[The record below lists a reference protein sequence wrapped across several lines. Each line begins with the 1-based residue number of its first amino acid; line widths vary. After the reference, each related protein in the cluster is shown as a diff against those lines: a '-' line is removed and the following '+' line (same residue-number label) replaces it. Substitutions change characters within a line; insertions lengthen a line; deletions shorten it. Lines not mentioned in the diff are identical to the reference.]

1 MEGKATHLGDRMEAR
16 DRDTCRNSMKARVRH
31 LEGQRGSKGH
41 RHLRGQHGRPS
52 SNPSPIPVPPTCL
65 FCCWSLWSCFRYQ
78 SLFWVCSPRR
88 PRAGD
93 CRALSRVRAQPCSN
107 ARLMLARA
115 ENAEGKGK
123 ERLKTNPTTTQQP
136 SESSF
141 PQNNHSSKLQKQPSP
156 RVAQKLRF

>member
-1 MEGKATHLGDRMEAR
+1 MEGKA
-16 DRDTCRNSMKARVRH
+16 RH
-31 LEGQRGSKGH
+31 VGGEHGREGQTRGGQYKQGTET
-41 RHLRGQHGRPS
+41 LREELGRPS
-52 SNPSPIPVPPTCL
+52 SNPHPTPVPPTCL

-93 CRALSRVRAQPCSN
+93 CRALSRVSAQPCSN

-123 ERLKTNPTTTQQP
+123 ERLKTNLTTTQQP
-136 SESSF
+136 RESSF
-141 PQNNHSSKLQKQPSP
+141 PSNNCSSKLRKQHSP